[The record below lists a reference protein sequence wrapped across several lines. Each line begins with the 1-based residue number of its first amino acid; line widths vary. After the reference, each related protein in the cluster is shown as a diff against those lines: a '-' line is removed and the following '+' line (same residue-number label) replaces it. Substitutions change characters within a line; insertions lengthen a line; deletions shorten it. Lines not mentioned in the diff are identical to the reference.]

1 MGIELVFQSIFEA
14 EAEAE
19 AEADEIVFSAHPIL
33 VAGGGISGFISRISG

>member
-33 VAGGGISGFISRISG
+33 VAG

>member
-14 EAEAE
+14 EV
-19 AEADEIVFSAHPIL
+19 EADEIVFSAHPIL

>member
-1 MGIELVFQSIFEA
+1 MGIELVFQSIF